1 MVEHALAFVNY
12 KYFKTSKEN
21 RKKYSKAYWYVSKKP
36 RIANLVGDGGTLWVV
51 TSRRPPKEERGDRIY
66 SLAYKLI
73 DCQTFEVWDHLKK
86 DFGEYGVIGDYR
98 KSQHFPSNN
107 MTNVLL
113 SLEFSPKKP
122 IRGPKVIGLSML
134 NARRLSVN
142 DIKVLEE
149 YADKVLHGKNIFISY
164 STKDMFFAD
173 TFQDE
178 MEARGF
184 SVDRDVRS
192 IVGGE
197 QWEPA
202 IFKALKNAEVFVVLI
217 SENSAKSKWVRREV
231 RNALDIVD
239 KPAKLKLLLPLVL
252 SMDKWKDFPEIHRFQ
267 RREWEKP
274 PTQKFFDQLADELKR
289 RM

>member
-12 KYFKTSKEN
+12 KYLKTSKEN

-51 TSRRPPKEERGDRIY
+51 TSRRPPKEEKGDRIY
-66 SLAYKLI
+66 SLAYKLV

-98 KSQHFPSNN
+98 TSQHFPSNN

-134 NARRLSVN
+134 NARCLSVN

-202 IFKALKNAEVFVVLI
+202 IFKALKNADVFVVLI
-217 SENSAKSKWVRREV
+217 SENSAKSEWVRREV

-252 SMDKWKDFPEIHRFQ
+252 SMDEWKDFPEIHRFQ

-289 RM
+289 WM